1 MPSYNLNS
9 IATSNKESGINMRL
23 IKKNNNR
30 KNNKLSLWLKNIFKA
45 NVKKNIIIPQA
56 INPKVQ
62 NKKLAI

>member
-9 IATSNKESGINMRL
+9 IATSNNDSGSNTRL

-45 NVKKNIIIPQA
+45 NVKKNITIPYD
-56 INPKVQ
+56 IKPKV
-62 NKKLAI
+62 

>member
-1 MPSYNLNS
+1 MPSYNSNS
-9 IATSNKESGINMRL
+9 IATSKKESGINIRL

>member
-9 IATSNKESGINMRL
+9 IATSKKESGINIRL

-45 NVKKNIIIPQA
+45 NVKKNITIP
-56 INPKVQ
+56 
-62 NKKLAI
+62 